1 MLTIHPSSSSPR
13 RSIAGAGTVLLL
25 AFLAG
30 APPAEASPLDLDERV
45 NCHGVVEEVYHRHR
59 IWPAANPEPKPPL
72 SAVLPPG
79 ELERRAEDSLAMS
92 AALEEL
98 WGETLGGRALQTEL
112 DRMARD
118 SRRPE
123 RLAELYAALHDDPLL
138 VAECLVRPRL
148 AARRLR
154 ARYAADEE
162 LHAETRRRAQEELAT
177 ASTAPELSRLPG
189 YQEERWVRDPVA
201 TGLDALSFS
210 TEEWRRATDELST
223 LFASGGLQAGAVS
236 DLQETEEGLWAVG
249 ILAATAGELHLARV
263 AWEKRPFA
271 QWWSERRERFV
282 GGSTAEQPRLVRLP
296 ELGPA
301 CEPDSW
307 EPMPALPHAS
317 RDVESVWTGS
327 EMIVFGGAST
337 FSRGGRYDPAI
348 DTWYPISIEGEPGR
362 RRDHTA
368 VWTGTEMIVWGGWGF
383 ETTSN
388 VLGDGARYDPV
399 HDRWTPIS
407 QAGAPSPRTLH
418 TAVWTGDEMIV
429 WAGCPHFQCFS
440 TLGDGARYHPP
451 TDSWSPVS
459 ASGAPE
465 ARGEHV
471 AVWTG
476 QEMIVWGG
484 GEYFAGVLD
493 TGGIYDPMADEWR
506 ATPVDGAPQAR
517 NKHTAVWSGTEMV
530 VWGGQGDA
538 GFLASGGRY
547 DPSADSWEATS
558 LVDAPEA
565 RRRHSSV
572 WSGDEMIVWGGCV
585 DSECTQHRGN
595 GGRYDPVVD
604 AWSAVSE
611 VGDPGGRSQHT
622 AVWTGSEMILW
633 GGCSGGECQI
643 SRQDGGRYDPSTDG
657 WMPTAD
663 PGMPTARLN
672 HTGVWTG
679 AEMIVWGGNGPLG
692 LTLTGGRYDPA
703 TDSWSP
709 TAIDGVAGAR
719 DLHTAIWT
727 GSEMVVWGG
736 RLAGIG
742 TTALGARYDPLLD
755 SWAGIESSGAP
766 EARAAHTA
774 VWDGARMVV
783 WGGCRFSDCQSVLD
797 TGGLYDPAGDGW
809 SPMAS
814 TGAPA
819 ARFLHTAVSM
829 GDEMIVW
836 GGSDLG
842 GAFATGGRYDVVA
855 DSWAPTSTLDAP
867 AARDGHTAVSTGS
880 EMIVWGGANDVEA
893 LATGG
898 RYDPVADAW
907 VPVETAGAPP
917 ARTGHVAVWADRMLV
932 WGGCDAPACT
942 AFQGDT
948 FHVTGGVYDPI
959 ADQWVATTEEAAP
972 PGRTLA
978 SALWDGER
986 LLVWGGW
993 RGGGETT
1000 HSGGLYCPTDSRL
1013 LFQDGFETGGLS
1025 AWSQTVQ

>member
-1 MLTIHPSSSSPR
+1 MLGIHFSLR
-13 RSIAGAGTVLLL
+13 FRSIARGTAVLLTL
-25 AFLAG
+25 G
-30 APPAEASPLDLDERV
+30 AVASPASPLGLDDRV
-45 NCHGVVEEVYHRHR
+45 SCQRAVEEVYDRHR
-59 IWPAANPEPKPPL
+59 IWPAANPGPKPPL
-72 SAVLPPG
+72 SAVLPSA

-98 WGETLGGRALQTEL
+98 WGETVGRRALQAEL

-123 RLAELYAALHDDPLL
+123 RLAELYAALREDPLL

-148 AARRLR
+148 AERRLR
-154 ARYAADEE
+154 ARYATDEG
-162 LHAETRRRAQEELAT
+162 LHAETRRRALEELA
-177 ASTAPELSRLPG
+177 AVSTAPELVRLPG
-189 YQEERWVRDPVA
+189 YHEERWQRGPA
-201 TGLDALSFS
+201 AGGLAALSFS
-210 TEEWRRATDELST
+210 AEEWRRATDELSA
-223 LFASGGLQAGAVS
+223 LFAPGGLRSGAVS
-236 DLQETEEGLWAVG
+236 GLQETEEELWAVG
-249 ILAATAGELHLARV
+249 ILAASAGELHLARV
-263 AWEKRPFA
+263 GWEKRPFA
-271 QWWSERRERFV
+271 QWWSERRVSFL
-282 GGSTAEQPRLVRLP
+282 GGATAAQAPPVRLP

-327 EMIVFGGAST
+327 EMIVFGGAGA

-348 DTWYPISIEGEPGR
+348 DTWYPISIEGEPGK

-383 ETTSN
+383 DTTTN

-399 HDRWTPIS
+399 HDRWTPVS

-418 TAVWTGDEMIV
+418 TAVWTGEEMIV

-440 TLGDGARYHPP
+440 TVGDGARYDPL
-451 TDSWSPVS
+451 TNTWSPV
-459 ASGAPE
+459 AALDAPE

-484 GEYFAGVLD
+484 GEFFAGVLD
-493 TGGIYDPMADEWR
+493 TGGIYDPTADAWR
-506 ATPVDGAPQAR
+506 ATTVSDAPQAR
-517 NKHTAVWSGTEMV
+517 NKHTAVWSGAEMV

-547 DPSADSWEATS
+547 DPSADSWEPTS

-565 RRRHSSV
+565 RRRHSTV

-585 DSECTQHRGN
+585 DSECSQHRGN
-595 GGRYDPVVD
+595 GGRYDPVADV
-604 AWSAVSE
+604 WTAVSE
-611 VGDPGGRSQHT
+611 VGDPQGRSQHT

-643 SRQDGGRYDPSTDG
+643 SRQDGGRYDPSTDS
-657 WMPTAD
+657 WMPTAH
-663 PGMPTARLN
+663 PGMPAARLN

-679 AEMIVWGGNGPLG
+679 SEMIVWGGNGPLG

-719 DLHTAIWT
+719 DLHSAVWT

-742 TTALGARYDPLLD
+742 TTATGARYDPLLD
-755 SWAGIESSGAP
+755 VWAGIDSTGAA
-766 EARAAHTA
+766 EARAAHTV
-774 VWDGARMVV
+774 VWDGTRMIV

-797 TGGLYDPAGDGW
+797 TGGLYDPAGDSW

-819 ARFLHTAVSM
+819 ARFLHTAVLTG
-829 GDEMIVW
+829 GDMVVWGGSDLGGPFATGGRYDIAADSWSPTSTLGAPDARRSHTAVSTGTEMIVW
-836 GGSDLG
+836 GGSDG
-842 GAFATGGRYDVVA
+842 
-855 DSWAPTSTLDAP
+855 
-867 AARDGHTAVSTGS
+867 
-880 EMIVWGGANDVEA
+880 VEV
-893 LATGG
+893 LASGG
-898 RYDPVADAW
+898 RYDPAGDTWGATDLS
-907 VPVETAGAPP
+907 TAP
-917 ARTGHVAVWADRMLV
+917 AARAAHVAVWAGRMLV
-932 WGGCDAPACT
+932 WGGCDGPNCLS
-942 AFQGDT
+942 FEGDA
-948 FHVTGGVYDPI
+948 FHVSGGAYDPLI
-959 ADQWVATTEEAAP
+959 DAWVATTEEAAP
-972 PGRTLA
+972 PGRSLGTA
-978 SALWDGER
+978 VWDGEQ

-993 RGGGETT
+993 RGSSGERT
-1000 HSGGLYCPTDSRL
+1000 HSGGLYCPTDSQL
-1013 LFQDGFETGGLS
+1013 LFQDDFETGRLS
-1025 AWSQTVQ
+1025 AWGQIVQ